1 MEIIDIK
8 KINLKQLDILF
19 QNIDNMKIFLGYD
32 WKGNIYL
39 EIQNIQNIQQT
50 SSNAKE
56 KIQLLLNIQEQE
68 FKIYNPNSIDGY
80 PHLVEYKNLKTLLDD
95 FSQLIDNNILETK
108 SSISSSNRKIET
120 SKQFKNIVLNGNYN
134 ANLSKKYSL
143 ELPDTTIQRD
153 FFKIN
158 TTKIAVFFDTINNT
172 YQYSDDYAFNLS
184 QFDEEYINYID
195 KLILEEYKNI
205 ERDTKS
211 NLQYKSIL
219 DSLRSIYSEFFI

>member
-19 QNIDNMKIFLGYD
+19 QNKTNKLDNMKIFLGYD

-39 EIQNIQNIQQT
+39 EIHKDTNI
-50 SSNAKE
+50 SAKE
-56 KIQLLLNIQEQE
+56 KIHLLLNIQEKE
-68 FKIYNPNSIDGY
+68 FKIYNPNCIDGY

-172 YQYSDDYAFNLS
+172 YQYYDDYAFNLS

-211 NLQYKSIL
+211 NLQYNSIL
-219 DSLRSIYSEFFI
+219 DTLRSVYSEFFI

>member
-1 MEIIDIK
+1 MENNIYTLD
-8 KINLKQLDILF
+8 NLSKLDKLF
-19 QNIDNMKIFLGYD
+19 QNKPDNTSILLGYD
-32 WKGNIYL
+32 WRGNIYL
-39 EIQNIQNIQQT
+39 EIH
-50 SSNAKE
+50 NANNGAKT
-56 KIQLLLNIQEQE
+56 IISLLLNTETKE
-68 FKIYNPNSIDGY
+68 FKYYNKDNIDGF
-80 PHLVEYKNLKTLLDD
+80 PHLIEYKNLKTLLDD

-172 YQYSDDYAFNLS
+172 YQYYDDYAFNLS

-211 NLQYKSIL
+211 NLQYNSIL
-219 DSLRSIYSEFFI
+219 DTLRSVYSEFFI

>member
-1 MEIIDIK
+1 MENNNYTLD
-8 KINLKQLDILF
+8 NLSKLDKLF
-19 QNIDNMKIFLGYD
+19 QNKPDNTSILLGYD

-39 EIQNIQNIQQT
+39 EIHKDTNI
-50 SSNAKE
+50 SAKE
-56 KIQLLLNIQEQE
+56 KIQLLLNIQEKE

-108 SSISSSNRKIET
+108 SSISSSNKEIET
-120 SKQFKNIVLNGNYN
+120 FKQYKNIVLNGNYN

-172 YQYSDDYAFNLS
+172 YQYYDDYVFNLS

-195 KLILEEYKNI
+195 RLLLEKNNLIKSNTKLNI
-205 ERDTKS
+205 E
-211 NLQYKSIL
+211 YKSIL
-219 DSLRSIYSEFFI
+219 DTLRSLYSEFFI

>member
-1 MEIIDIK
+1 MEMIDIK

-19 QNIDNMKIFLGYD
+19 QNKTDKLDNMKIFLGYD

-39 EIQNIQNIQQT
+39 EIHKDTNI
-50 SSNAKE
+50 SAKE
-56 KIQLLLNIQEQE
+56 KIQLLLNSQEQE
-68 FKIYNPNSIDGY
+68 FKIYNPNNQDRY

-211 NLQYKSIL
+211 NLQYKLIL

>member
-1 MEIIDIK
+1 MENNIYTLD
-8 KINLKQLDILF
+8 NLSKLDKLF
-19 QNIDNMKIFLGYD
+19 QNKPDNTSILLGYD
-32 WKGNIYL
+32 LKGNIYL
-39 EIQNIQNIQQT
+39 EIHKDTNI
-50 SSNAKE
+50 SAKE
-56 KIQLLLNIQEQE
+56 KIQLLLNIQEKE
-68 FKIYNPNSIDGY
+68 FKYYNKDDIDGY

-108 SSISSSNRKIET
+108 SSISSANRKIET

-158 TTKIAVFFDTINNT
+158 TTRIAVFFDTINNT

-184 QFDEEYINYID
+184 QFDEEYIKHID
-195 KLILEEYKNI
+195 RLLLENNNLIKSN
-205 ERDTKS
+205 TKS

-219 DSLRSIYSEFFI
+219 DTLRSVYCEFFI